1 MFSAALRHASPGG
14 PTDRE
19 LLAKFATDR
28 DEEVFAELVRRHG
41 PVVLAVCRRVTG
53 HIQDAEDAFQAA
65 FLVLARRAGQ
75 VARPELLGNW
85 LYGVAVRTALEARTA
100 RRGVKEQQPVSVTPE
115 PVAPTPPDNDPD
127 LRRVIDEELARLPE
141 KYRTAVVLCDIE
153 GLSRKDAA
161 GRLRVP
167 EGTLSSRLAHARK
180 ILAQRLTQRGIV
192 TSVGAVASVFGREA
206 NATTISTD
214 LVQLTARAAARF
226 APGGVVPPDIVS
238 TRVTTLTE
246 GVIKTMIVN
255 RLRLMTGTT
264 VVVLGMLGLVA
275 AAVIGQN
282 AAPAPRT
289 GLIPAETTDPLA
301 NGKPSAKSPGKIPAK
316 GIEDDD
322 VPYPAVPQQAVAR
335 LEDGRVIVRHR
346 VRGYKPTAGPNTGY
360 QLTTA
365 VSGQTHDAADVS
377 VFDMKGNRVATKVWK
392 EKLREDQHVLVAFDG
407 RLPHPRELGLF
418 KDDVL
423 LIVFLGQPGLDAP
436 ATPGFRTN
444 FVQRSYYE
452 PVQHPDGTISYVL
465 RTTYQPVPSNPPAP
479 DANPSHV
486 IPGAPP
492 DPSLPPTATPPA
504 IPGSG
509 IPRPPSTN
517 PPSPAPM

>member
-1 MFSAALRHASPGG
+1 MPTDPTRLFARQMFSAALRHASPGG

-85 LYGVAVRTALEARTA
+85 LYGVAVRTALEARST
-100 RRGVKEQQPVSVTPE
+100 RRRVKEQQPVSATTE
-115 PVAPTPPDNDPD
+115 PVAPTPPDDDPD
-127 LRRVIDEELARLPE
+127 LSRVIDEELARLPE

-167 EGTLSSRLAHARK
+167 EGTLSSRLAYARK
-180 ILAQRLTQRGIV
+180 VLAERLTHRGIV
-192 TSVGAVASVFGREA
+192 ASVGAVASVFGREA

-238 TRVTTLTE
+238 HRVMTLTN
-246 GVIKTMIVN
+246 GVMKAMIVT
-255 RLRLMTGTT
+255 RLRLITGAT
-264 VVVLGMLGLVA
+264 VLTLSLFGLGV

-282 AAPAPRT
+282 PATAPRT
-289 GLIPAETTDPLA
+289 GLIPAETADPLA
-301 NGKPSAKSPGKIPAK
+301 NGTPSAKSPGKIPAK

-322 VPYPAVPQQAVAR
+322 VPYPAFPQQAVAR
-335 LEDGRVIVRHR
+335 LEDGKVIVRQR
-346 VRGYKPTAGPNTGY
+346 LRRYKLTPALNTGY
-360 QLTTA
+360 Q
-365 VSGQTHDAADVS
+365 
-377 VFDMKGNRVATKVWK
+377 K
-392 EKLREDQHVLVAFDG
+392 HV
-407 RLPHPRELGLF
+407 
-418 KDDVL
+418 
-423 LIVFLGQPGLDAP
+423 
-436 ATPGFRTN
+436 
-444 FVQRSYYE
+444 
-452 PVQHPDGTISYVL
+452 
-465 RTTYQPVPSNPPAP
+465 
-479 DANPSHV
+479 
-486 IPGAPP
+486 
-492 DPSLPPTATPPA
+492 
-504 IPGSG
+504 
-509 IPRPPSTN
+509 RPMCPCST
-517 PPSPAPM
+517 